1 VPGYI
6 LEQGEILGVSTLVID
21 CMTAFA
27 LLISKDNRISLYE
40 EPKKSNI
47 AKHQQIKT

>member
-27 LLISKDNRISLYE
+27 FLISKDNRIPIDE
-40 EPKKSNI
+40 EPKKAI
-47 AKHQQIKT
+47 